1 MIEEKRD
8 ECLEGIACVFIR
20 EQLLRTGELFD
31 RGGDRQPVRR

>member
-20 EQLLRTGELFD
+20 AQLLRTGELFD